1 MTGIDTLLRD
11 TLGLATGSVG
21 PRVIEAAVAAR
32 MAATGCAT
40 ADGYLL
46 RLRIDPAERGHL
58 TEAVVVPETW
68 FFRYPESFAQLVALA
83 QARRATLTAA
93 APFRVLCVPC
103 STGEEPYSVALTLD
117 RAGFTGLFRVE
128 AVDVSLKAVAATRAA
143 LYPASAF
150 RETGPVPGR
159 EVFTP
164 VPGTADRYAVPDLVK
179 QAVRVRAGN
188 VAVPGFLAGEKP
200 FDAIFCRNLFI
211 YLTADAR
218 RTAAARFHQLL
229 APGGRLFLGHAEPVG
244 AIDPRF
250 QSVGPPQA
258 FMVCVAAPADR
269 PAAEAAVEP
278 PKPLAVKAPAVTP
291 PPPAA
296 PTPAAPVA
304 PADALVAVRAAL
316 DSGRAADAVAPLTA
330 HLSEAPTA
338 DGYTLLGVAHLML
351 GRPADAERALTQALY
366 LDPGHYDALVQL
378 LALAQTRGDSAAAA
392 NYRRRAAKAQASH
405 AEGRR

>member
-1 MTGIDTLLRD
+1 M
-11 TLGLATGSVG
+11 ATGSIG
-21 PRVIEAAVAAR
+21 PRVIDAAVSAR

-46 RLRIDPAERGHL
+46 RLRIDPVERGHL
-58 TEAVVVPETW
+58 TEAIVVPETW
-68 FFRYPESFAQLVALA
+68 FFRYPESFAQLAALA
-83 QARRATLTAA
+83 QARRAKLTAA

-143 LYPASAF
+143 IYPASAF

-179 QAVRVRAGN
+179 RAVNVRVDN
-188 VAVPGFLAGEKP
+188 VAVPGFLAGEQP

-211 YLTADAR
+211 YLTDDTR

-258 FMVCVAAPADR
+258 FMVRVAEPAER
-269 PAAEAAVEP
+269 PAVEP
-278 PKPLAVKAPAVTP
+278 PKPPALKVPAVA
-291 PPPAA
+291 PPAPVA
-296 PTPAAPVA
+296 PTPPAPVA
-304 PADALVAVRAAL
+304 PADALSAVRAAL
-316 DSGRAADAVAPLTA
+316 DAGRAADAVAPLIA

-338 DGYTLLGVAHLML
+338 DGYTLLGVASLML
-351 GRPADAERALTQALY
+351 GRTPDAERALTQALY

-378 LALAQTRGDSAAAA
+378 LALAQTRGDAAAAA
-392 NYRRRAAKAQASH
+392 NYRRRAAKAQATY

>member
-21 PRVIEAAVAAR
+21 PRVIEAAVSAR

-46 RLRIDPAERGHL
+46 RLRIDPVERGHL
-58 TEAVVVPETW
+58 TEAIVVPETW

-83 QARRATLTAA
+83 QARRAKLTAA

-143 LYPASAF
+143 IYRASAF

-179 QAVRVRAGN
+179 RAVNVRVDN
-188 VAVPGFLAGEKP
+188 VAVPGFLAGEQP

-229 APGGRLFLGHAEPVG
+229 APGGGLFLGHAEPVG

-250 QSVGPPQA
+250 QPAGPPQA
-258 FMVCVAAPADR
+258 FMVRVAASAER
-269 PAAEAAVEP
+269 PAAEPAVEP
-278 PKPLAVKAPAVTP
+278 PKPLAVKQPTFTPPAPVAPTTAAPA
-291 PPPAA
+291 
-296 PTPAAPVA
+296 A
-304 PADALVAVRAAL
+304 PADALSAVRAAL
-316 DSGRAADAVAPLTA
+316 DAGRAADAVAPLTA
-330 HLSEAPTA
+330 HLLEAPTA
-338 DGYTLLGVAHLML
+338 DGYTLLGVASLML
-351 GRPADAERALTQALY
+351 GRTPDAERALTQALY

-378 LALAQTRGDSAAAA
+378 LALAQTRGDAAAAA
-392 NYRRRAAKAQASH
+392 NYRRRAAKAQATY

>member
-1 MTGIDTLLRD
+1 MTGIDTLLSD
-11 TLGLATGSVG
+11 TLGLATGSIG
-21 PRVIEAAVAAR
+21 PRVVEAAVSAR

-46 RLRIDPAERGHL
+46 RLRIDPVERDHL

-68 FFRYPESFAQLVALA
+68 FFRYPESFAQLAALA
-83 QARRATLTAA
+83 QARRAKLTAA

-143 LYPASAF
+143 TYPASAF

-179 QAVRVRAGN
+179 QAVHVRAGN
-188 VAVPGFLAGEKP
+188 VAVPGFLAGEMP

-211 YLTADAR
+211 YLTAAAR

-244 AIDPRF
+244 TIDPRF
-250 QSVGPPQA
+250 QPVGPPQA
-258 FMVCVAAPADR
+258 FMVRVAAPAGR
-269 PAAEAAVEP
+269 PAAEPAFEAPAPV
-278 PKPLAVKAPAVTP
+278 AVKIPAFTPTP
-291 PPPAA
+291 PAPFTPP
-296 PTPAAPVA
+296 APVA
-304 PADALVAVRAAL
+304 PADALSSVRAAL
-316 DSGRAADAVAPLTA
+316 DAGRAADAVAPLTA
-330 HLSEAPTA
+330 HLMDAPTA

-351 GRPADAERALTQALY
+351 GRTPDAERALTQALY

-378 LALAQTRGDSAAAA
+378 LALAQTRGDAAATA
-392 NYRRRAAKAQASH
+392 NYRRRAAKAQAAY